1 MGSVQAKQPMIS
13 MSQSELKK
21 VAIFSA
27 LLFSKEEI
35 MLAMMPDDAIQDFE
49 SAFARGRI
57 NEQYEIRKALFNEA
71 KNGNVAAQKEWL
83 QLRAKLE
90 LDEKRKN
97 R

>member
-1 MGSVQAKQPMIS
+1 MTPTD
-13 MSQSELKK
+13 LKK
-21 VAIFSA
+21 VSLFSA
-27 LLFSKEEI
+27 LLFTKEEI
-35 MLAMMPDDAIQDFE
+35 KLAMLDDSQIQDFE

-71 KNGNVAAQKEWL
+71 KSGNVSAQKEWL
-83 QLRAKLE
+83 LLRSKLE